1 MKINI
6 CQNNKNFALF
16 PRDINSRVSERKAN
30 EFRKSSGN
38 LFGTR
43 ERFVFGASFAGDL
56 SVLKGVGR
64 QVFGLTRTHPRS
76 SVWRSKW
83 F

>member
-1 MKINI
+1 MNIN
-6 CQNNKNFALF
+6 L
-16 PRDINSRVSERKAN
+16 RVSERKAN
-30 EFRKSSGN
+30 EFRESSEN

-64 QVFGLTRTHPRS
+64 YLA
-76 SVWRSKW
+76 
-83 F
+83 